1 MQLKR
6 AIGFCVSLMAL
17 SCAAFFMP
25 AAVHAQFGTADN
37 IIGVHQI
44 SPSKEDIRAGCR
56 MVNANGGAWGWQTI
70 VIREGEYTV
79 SQLQELEDIAR
90 EEKCILIHRLA
101 TGFAENGAWAK
112 PTDKTIKYFADLFS
126 QEEKIDPS
134 GKKVPTL
141 LTSTKQA
148 FIIWLNEPNHGAEFG
163 GSCDGVAYGN
173 SAVAA
178 ARAIKE
184 KNSNVVFM
192 LAGLDLAAPESR
204 PSFCDAGRFYE
215 DMLAGVPQV
224 VDYWDAL
231 ASHCY
236 PMNFIGSA
244 TTSGRRS
251 VVCYRWEKSLLQSLG
266 VSKAADFKVFITE
279 TGWKHGAGG
288 IPVSYAADNL
298 RIALQRWKDDGIIS
312 ASYFAYKFLT
322 PPFDTFSLMNQEN
335 QGNEI
340 ANVLAG
346 FPKINGKPDQIYK
359 STCTG
364 TFPKDVVENVPY
376 DIQIECENKGTD
388 IWNGLNG
395 EYSLVLQSPFEY
407 TCSSFHTVKPHG
419 VLRTTCTI
427 NPGTTSGCPTLN
439 VGMMSEG
446 SLLMSMMNTE
456 MCVYPAPRLELT
468 NMRRFPGIDINGDT
482 AEVQVIKESTQKPSY
497 RTSALIENGSIIIPA
512 VEGVSFDDTYRV
524 VVLKQGSL
532 PVQIVNVRF
541 GKTENKLEVPMFLP
555 IDRNEDGKFSLS
567 DLISNY
573 AGN

>member
-1 MQLKR
+1 MQKKWAL
-6 AIGFCVSLMAL
+6 GFCVTLIALLGGLFFVPTEANAQLSGVNNMA
-17 SCAAFFMP
+17 
-25 AAVHAQFGTADN
+25 
-37 IIGVHQI
+37 GVHQI
-44 SPSKEDIRAGCR
+44 SPSRDDIRAGCR

-70 VIREGEYTV
+70 VIREGEY
-79 SQLQELEDIAR
+79 SKAQIQEMHDEAR
-90 EEKCILIHRLA
+90 QEKCILIHRLA

-112 PTDKTIKYFADLFS
+112 PTASTISYFADLFS
-126 QEEKIDPS
+126 
-134 GKKVPTL
+134 G
-141 LTSTKQA
+141 LTPSTKSV
-148 FIIWLNEPNHGAEFG
+148 FVIWLNEPNHGAEFG

-184 KNSNVVFM
+184 KNPNIIFM
-192 LAGLDLAAPESR
+192 LAGLDLAAPENR
-204 PSFCDAGRFYE
+204 PAFCDAERFYE
-215 DMLAGVPQV
+215 DMIADVPQV
-224 VDYWDAL
+224 ADYWDAL
-231 ASHCY
+231 SSHCY

-251 VVCYRWEKSLLQSLG
+251 VACYKWEKSLLQSLG
-266 VSKAADFKVFITE
+266 VSKAADFKVFVTE
-279 TGWKHGAGG
+279 TGWKHGSGG
-288 IPVSYAADNL
+288 VPISYAADNL
-298 RIALQRWKDDGIIS
+298 RIALQRWQEDGVVVT
-312 ASYFAYKFLT
+312 YFAYKFLT
-322 PPFDTFSLMNQEN
+322 PPFDSFSLVNQQN
-335 QGNEI
+335 QPNEI

-346 FPKINGKPDQIYK
+346 FPKIKGKPDQIHK

-376 DIQIECENKGTD
+376 DISIECENKGTD

-395 EYSLVLQSPFEY
+395 EYALALQSPFEHI
-407 TCSSFHTVKPHG
+407 CSDFHTVKPHG

-427 NPGTTSGCPTLN
+427 NPGKTTGCPTLN

-456 MCVYPAPRLELT
+456 MCVYPAPRLELAG
-468 NMRRFPGIDINGDT
+468 MRRFPGIDINGDT
-482 AEVQVIKESTQKPSY
+482 AEVQVIKESTQKPDY

-512 VEGVSFDDTYRV
+512 VEGVTFDDTYRV
-524 VVLKQGSL
+524 VVLKPGSL